1 MVRRIVPDARQIQGS
16 RLQVLAIHFHIA
28 IYSRFACGPEI
39 RHFSVSGL
47 RLRPLQGLKKL
58 PH

>member
-28 IYSRFACGPEI
+28 IHSRLARGPEI
-39 RHFSVSGL
+39 LSVSGL